1 MTQKQLIAEIRKE
14 RKRVQQNIRRMKKR
28 GFFFDDFEVPLI
40 EYTKTGNVSKK
51 TLNKLRVL
59 TPNILYEKARWL
71 DTETG
76 EILTGKERRKEERHE
91 RSQKSAQTQ
100 KRKREFD
107 KIIHAGGTGGTG
119 GTGGIDIPTFS
130 IIDEILSRLS
140 DLPDELTK
148 GTTGVR
154 GLRPYPIAR
163 YRELAIQLV
172 KDRIAESDIVELSE
186 EYTKKEP
193 LIAEKIMIIYQDSDG
208 SLLVSHF
215 TDLFALLSS
224 NGTIDTFYSTRLN
237 DAIEEEFY

>member
-1 MTQKQLIAEIRKE
+1 MTQKQLIKEIRKE

-28 GFFFDDFEVPLI
+28 GFFFDDFEVPAI

-51 TLNKLRVL
+51 TLNKLKSL
-59 TPNILYEKARWL
+59 TPNTLYEKARWV

-76 EILTGKERRKEERHE
+76 EILTGKERRTEERHE
-91 RSQKSAQTQ
+91 RSHKSSQTR

-107 KIIHAGGTGGTG
+107 KIIHTGS
-119 GTGGIDIPTFS
+119 TGGIDIPTFS
-130 IIDEILSRLS
+130 IIDEILSRLN
-140 DLPDELTK
+140 DLPDDLTK

-193 LIAEKIMIIYQDSDG
+193 SIAEKIMIIYQDSEG

>member
-14 RKRVQQNIRRMKKR
+14 RKRVQQNIRRMEKR
-28 GFFFDDFEVPLI
+28 GFFFDDFEVPSI

-51 TLNKLRVL
+51 TLNKLRAL
-59 TPNILYEKARWL
+59 TPNILYEKARWV

-76 EILTGKERRKEERHE
+76 EITTGKERRKEERHE
-91 RSQKSAQTQ
+91 RAQKSAQTR
-100 KRKREFD
+100 KRKQKLD
-107 KIIHAGGTGGTG
+107 TIHTG

-140 DLPDELTK
+140 DLPDDLAK

-154 GLRPYPIAR
+154 GLRPYPIAQ

-193 LIAEKIMIIYQDSDG
+193 LIAEKIMIIYQDSEG

-215 TDLFALLSS
+215 TDLFALLSA

>member
-28 GFFFDDFEVPLI
+28 GFFFDDFEVPSI

-51 TLNKLRVL
+51 TLNKLRAL

-91 RSQKSAQTQ
+91 RAQKSAQTR

-107 KIIHAGGTGGTG
+107 KIIHTGGTG

-140 DLPDELTK
+140 DLPDDLTK
-148 GTTGVR
+148 GTTGIR
-154 GLRPYPIAR
+154 GLRPYPIAQ

-193 LIAEKIMIIYQDSDG
+193 LIAEKIMIIYQDSEG

-215 TDLFALLSS
+215 TDLFALLSA
-224 NGTIDTFYSTRLN
+224 NGRIDTFYSTRLN
-237 DAIEEEFY
+237 DALEEDFY

>member
-14 RKRVQQNIRRMKKR
+14 RKRVQQNIRRMEKR
-28 GFFFDDFEVPLI
+28 GFFFDDFEVPSI

-51 TLNKLRVL
+51 TLNKLRAL
-59 TPNILYEKARWL
+59 TPNILYEKARWI

-91 RSQKSAQTQ
+91 RAQKSAQTR

-107 KIIHAGGTGGTG
+107 KIIHTGGTG
-119 GTGGIDIPTFS
+119 DTGGIDIPTFS

-148 GTTGVR
+148 GTTGIR
-154 GLRPYPIAR
+154 GLRPYPIAQ

-186 EYTKKEP
+186 EYTKKES
-193 LIAEKIMIIYQDSDG
+193 LIAEKIMIIYQDSEG

-215 TDLFALLSS
+215 TDLFALLSA
-224 NGTIDTFYSTRLN
+224 NGRIDTFYSTRLN
-237 DAIEEEFY
+237 DALEEDFY